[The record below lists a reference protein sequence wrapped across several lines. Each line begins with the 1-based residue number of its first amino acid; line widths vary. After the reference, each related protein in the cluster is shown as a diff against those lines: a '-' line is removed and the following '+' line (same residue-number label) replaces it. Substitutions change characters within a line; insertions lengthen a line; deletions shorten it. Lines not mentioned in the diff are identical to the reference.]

1 MSKIA
6 DWGPIEK
13 EYRDTKTPVSTLAKA
28 NGITSAAISK
38 HMSNRGILRNPPS
51 ALPVPVEPDK
61 PVKDV
66 TSKELIALRQAVI
79 SMHREDIQLNRRR
92 LALISERLDA
102 MTGLSNVQRLN
113 ALATIV
119 KIQEAIIKMERQA
132 HNIVEEAPPAPPP
145 VAIQVNIDISP
156 QDAYLQL
163 IGKK

>member
-1 MSKIA
+1 MSKI
-6 DWGPIEK
+6 DWKPIEK
-13 EYRDTKTPVSTLAKA
+13 DYQTTKTPVSTLVRAYGVTHA
-28 NGITSAAISK
+28 AITS
-38 HMSNRGILRNPPS
+38 HMKREGIVRNPPS

-79 SMHREDIQLNRRR
+79 SMHREDIQINRRR

-102 MTGLSNVQRLN
+102 MTGLSNIQRLN
-113 ALATIV
+113 ALATII

-132 HNIVEEAPPAPPP
+132 HNIVEEAPPPPPP